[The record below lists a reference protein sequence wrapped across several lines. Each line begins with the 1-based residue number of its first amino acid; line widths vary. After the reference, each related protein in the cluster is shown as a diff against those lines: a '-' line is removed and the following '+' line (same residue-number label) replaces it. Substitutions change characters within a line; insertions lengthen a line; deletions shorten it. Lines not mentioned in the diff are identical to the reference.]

1 MESVIDIRVR
11 GNSSRYFD
19 KHSYLVKTLTDDGAA
34 SRDVAML
41 GMDAFDEWAL
51 HGPYLDKTL
60 IRNYMWYN
68 LAGEIMD
75 YAPNVRFCEVLLNGV
90 YQGLYVMTETVSS
103 ARMPA

>member
-1 MESVIDIRVR
+1 
-11 GNSSRYFD
+11 
-19 KHSYLVKTLTDDGAA
+19 
-34 SRDVAML
+34 ML

-103 ARMPA
+103 GADARLKLTEPSKDTVQTSYARSEEHTSELQSQR